1 MLLSI
6 VMIVKNEE
14 KILEKTLKSLTTLRN
29 SIESELIIVDTGS
42 TDDTIK
48 ISKKYTEKVYFHNWN
63 NDFSSMRNIS
73 ISYAK
78 GEWLLIL
85 DADEILI
92 DSSTIVKFFK
102 DGLDKNLI
110 LLQYN

>member
-1 MLLSI
+1 M
-6 VMIVKNEE
+6 
-14 KILEKTLKSLTTLRN
+14 
-29 SIESELIIVDTGS
+29 
-42 TDDTIK
+42 
-48 ISKKYTEKVYFHNWN
+48 YFHNWN

-92 DSSTIVKFFK
+92 DSSTIVKFLK
-102 DGLDKNLI
+102 MVLI
-110 LLQYN
+110 KI

>member
-73 ISYAK
+73 KSYAK

-92 DSSTIVKFFK
+92 DSSTIVKF
-102 DGLDKNLI
+102 
-110 LLQYN
+110 